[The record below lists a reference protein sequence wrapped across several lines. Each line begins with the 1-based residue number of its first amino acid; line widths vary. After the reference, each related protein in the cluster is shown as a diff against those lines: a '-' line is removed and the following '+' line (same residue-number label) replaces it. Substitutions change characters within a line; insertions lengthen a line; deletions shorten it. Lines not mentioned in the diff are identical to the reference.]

1 MKEYIIDSY
10 SQDGDILFASGL
22 DEAILGFDPISFRVV
37 YSRAMCVEVMSRDM
51 SQEGAI
57 EYLQYNTFNAF
68 VGDKT
73 PIWVDDF
80 YYD

>member
-1 MKEYIIDSY
+1 
-10 SQDGDILFASGL
+10 
-22 DEAILGFDPISFRVV
+22 
-37 YSRAMCVEVMSRDM
+37 M